1 MRLSLYF
8 TCVGTGFKDGV
19 TFFFRMSE
27 QRFFKIITA
36 GVLK

>member
-8 TCVGTGFKDGV
+8 AGVGTEFKDGV

-36 GVLK
+36 SILK